1 MESVLWHNIVITMSR
16 TRMCVSIWYIYSL
29 YNVSSSVRAMLHGVS
44 GKFLA
49 VRNHRTD

>member
-1 MESVLWHNIVITMSR
+1 
-16 TRMCVSIWYIYSL
+16 MCSSAGSGRRGGEVRIASYSS
-29 YNVSSSVRAMLHGVS
+29 SSSVRAVLHGVS